1 MSEEIG
7 RRVCVGSKEERID
20 IDRRRVLGS
29 GAAVLLA
36 AGSLGGLSLAGQGRA
51 QGGRGARASD
61 TPLQR
66 EIKAQLRGGLQKL
79 QKQDPDGA
87 RQLATTV
94 RIFAATIDDAP
105 LVEVL
110 RRANRDTLLR
120 GAHNHAELSQLASE
134 LGINPSKLP
143 ATPTPHNREEML
155 TILQKPGGL
164 VSVMHNG
171 ADALDE
177 VALVFEKQK
186 QQVRT
191 VAARQQCGACVQ
203 TCEQAARAEDAM
215 SMICAASAMAAL
227 LFPPTAEAALLA
239 CAAASA
245 SWMTFYIACAACNT
259 FFDPSFSFC

>member
-1 MSEEIG
+1 MSEVG
-7 RRVCVGSKEERID
+7 RRVFVGSKEERID

-29 GAAVLLA
+29 GAAVVLA

-120 GAHNHAELSQLASE
+120 GAHNHAELNQLARE

-164 VSVMHNG
+164 VSVMHKG
-171 ADALDE
+171 ADALEE
-177 VALVFEKQK
+177 VAVVFEKQK

-191 VAARQQCGACVQ
+191 VAARQQCGACQQ
-203 TCEQAARAEDAM
+203 TCQQASAAEDAITT
-215 SMICAASAMAAL
+215 ICAAA
-227 LFPPTAEAALLA
+227 
-239 CAAASA
+239 AAASVVCPPCAEPALLVCGAA
-245 SWMTFYIACAACNT
+245 SMAWLTFYTACLACNT
-259 FFDPSFSFC
+259 FFDPSFGFC